1 MSKLDSNGHKPSK
14 NYFSNTEETYDLV
27 QIVLNE
33 LYSKEISDLAVD
45 LLKNGGGTLFE
56 IQSRLKLSYEN
67 IKNYL
72 IIMLQ
77 NNLIQKKEISR
88 NDVKNTSYEINLEQI
103 LNILFFPRSL
113 SFIEKKFGEYARLIF
128 EQFIEFGVLTLK
140 QIIEQIQNIKNNGNN
155 LEQIKSNVLD
165 ILIKLYSNNLICY
178 SEKPSEGE
186 NYYKINNSDLKKR
199 KRGKNDKEKE
209 KEIIKA
215 SDKKKSGKK
224 KKGSKKEEKDEDYTI
239 NKGKNMK
246 LIEDDEEDE
255 EENIIKD
262 SKQIEKNEE
271 FYENNT
277 KNNMHFYINFNQ
289 INVEFQAEIILDFIN
304 NNISHQAALLSGI
317 LLKDYKISS
326 FALGMTQPKNI
337 DDLVKENKSLTLNQI
352 EDLVKN
358 HDDFF
363 TKSSSDNIYLNLN
376 KIKKMIKSKII
387 QNLILTKYSKEH
399 FRIYNLLNLV
409 GSLDGKNIMDLC
421 LIVPKKVNYIINQ
434 LFQDGFIKTDTVNF
448 NGNNMLF
455 YSVDEY
461 QTTEKILEMD
471 FKIINNYKYYYYEQ
485 MKNIKNKFMDNKKK
499 NEELVKLTYIIDQIC
514 ENILIMKFF

>member
-199 KRGKNDKEKE
+199 KRGKSDKEKE

-215 SDKKKSGKK
+215 SDKKKGGKK

-277 KNNMHFYINFNQ
+277 KNNMHFYINFHQ
-289 INVEFQAEIILDFIN
+289 INVEFQADGNSKNPAPII
-304 NNISHQAALLSGI
+304 GCT
-317 LLKDYKISS
+317 Y
-326 FALGMTQPKNI
+326 
-337 DDLVKENKSLTLNQI
+337 SL
-352 EDLVKN
+352 
-358 HDDFF
+358 
-363 TKSSSDNIYLNLN
+363 
-376 KIKKMIKSKII
+376 
-387 QNLILTKYSKEH
+387 
-399 FRIYNLLNLV
+399 R
-409 GSLDGKNIMDLC
+409 
-421 LIVPKKVNYIINQ
+421 
-434 LFQDGFIKTDTVNF
+434 
-448 NGNNMLF
+448 
-455 YSVDEY
+455 
-461 QTTEKILEMD
+461 TT
-471 FKIINNYKYYYYEQ
+471 
-485 MKNIKNKFMDNKKK
+485 
-499 NEELVKLTYIIDQIC
+499 
-514 ENILIMKFF
+514 